1 MHHDSEFG
9 LAAHWAYKQRG
20 SGPDGQAGWI
30 RDLIEILEQSQD
42 ADELLEHTRMAMY
55 LDRIFVCTPQGV
67 LQQFPQGSTAVDLA
81 YAVHPN
87 LGTQTVGAKVNG
99 RVVPSR
105 TQLPA
110 RTIVVWVQRGA
121 VSVER

>member
-9 LAAHWAYKQRG
+9 LAAHWAYKQSG

-55 LDRIFVCTPQGV
+55 QDRIFAFTPKGE
-67 LQQFPQGSTAVDLA
+67 LQQLPKGSTAVDFA
-81 YAVHPN
+81 YAVHTN
-87 LGTQTVGAKVNG
+87 LGNQTVGAKVNG
-99 RVVPSR
+99 RVVPLR
-105 TQLPA
+105 TQD
-110 RTIVVWVQRGA
+110 RTNTRLNSSHQYG
-121 VSVER
+121 